1 MKKLLAI
8 VVLGL
13 FLTSCTQNSKG
24 EYYCKNIMEKKYEDV
39 TLEISK
45 DKVKVQYIDGSGYT
59 YSILQ
64 EKSDRIVFGYES
76 MGENQMKQTFFKKT
90 MKFKW
95 ESSYKKTKNKFM
107 VIRDCQ
113 KLN

>member
-1 MKKLLAI
+1 
-8 VVLGL
+8 
-13 FLTSCTQNSKG
+13 
-24 EYYCKNIMEKKYEDV
+24 MEKKYEDV

>member
-13 FLTSCTQNSKG
+13 FLASCTQNSKG
-24 EYYCKNIMEKKYEDV
+24 EYYCKNIMEKNYKDV

-45 DKVKVQYIDGSGYT
+45 DKVKLQYIDGRGYT
-59 YSILQ
+59 YSILE
-64 EKSDRIVFGYES
+64 EKSDRIVFGYKNL
-76 MGENQMKQTFFKKT
+76 GDNQMNQIFFKKT

-95 ESSYKKTKNKFM
+95 ESSIKKTKNTTM

-113 KLN
+113 KLS

>member
-1 MKKLLAI
+1 
-8 VVLGL
+8 
-13 FLTSCTQNSKG
+13 
-24 EYYCKNIMEKKYEDV
+24 MEKKYDDV

-45 DKVKVQYIDGSGYT
+45 DKVKLQYINGSGYT
-59 YSILQ
+59 YSILE

-95 ESSYKKTKNKFM
+95 ESSYKNTKNKFM

>member
-13 FLTSCTQNSKG
+13 FLASCTQNSKG
-24 EYYCKNIMEKKYEDV
+24 EYYCKNIMEEKFEDV

-45 DKVKVQYIDGSGYT
+45 DKVKLQYINGSGYT
-59 YSILQ
+59 YSILE

-95 ESSYKKTKNKFM
+95 ESSHKKTKNTFM

>member
-8 VVLGL
+8 IALGL
-13 FLTSCTQNSKG
+13 FLASCTQNSKG
-24 EYYCKNIMEKKYEDV
+24 EYYCKNIMEKKHEDV
-39 TLEISK
+39 ILEISK
-45 DKVKVQYIDGSGYT
+45 DKVKLQYSDGYGYT
-59 YSILQ
+59 YSILE

>member
-13 FLTSCTQNSKG
+13 FLASCNQNIKG
-24 EYYCKNIMEKKYEDV
+24 EYYCKNIMEKEYEDV

-45 DKVKVQYIDGSGYT
+45 DKVNYSYIDGLSYT
-59 YSILQ
+59 YDILE
-64 EKSDRIVFGYES
+64 EKPDRIVFGYKS
-76 MGENQMKQTFFKKT
+76 MGENQMKQTFYKKT

-95 ESSYKKTKNKFM
+95 ESSYKKTKNSFM
-107 VIRDCQ
+107 VIRDCE